1 MESSYTESAFSEF
14 DSDNHNQ
21 PIPQIQLPVQQ
32 QIDTVDREDNYSNP
46 FSVAASDDRSLANN
60 QRTFEEIL
68 AAELAKGNV
77 FSLIRSA
84 SLRSRFSPKT
94 NKKNLQKTLKN
105 HQKTLKPLKTL
116 ENPKKP

>member
-1 MESSYTESAFSEF
+1 MYISFKSREEPQKQESIETVGQQLSLPVESSYTESAFSEF

-21 PIPQIQLPVQQ
+21 PILNEQ

-68 AAELAKGNV
+68 AAELAKGIV
-77 FSLIRSA
+77 F
-84 SLRSRFSPKT
+84 
-94 NKKNLQKTLKN
+94 
-105 HQKTLKPLKTL
+105 
-116 ENPKKP
+116 